1 MEESSSARK
10 ILGAE
15 RHSESPGFRGTSA
28 TGLRQFSGPNN
39 RLVTANP
46 QFEKD
51 ASRAAL
57 RALARA
63 SQLDRSP

>member
-1 MEESSSARK
+1 
-10 ILGAE
+10 
-15 RHSESPGFRGTSA
+15 
-28 TGLRQFSGPNN
+28 
-39 RLVTANP
+39 LVTANP